1 VWDDA
6 RGADGPV
13 RQLSI
18 GISDPIAQFCKS
30 GRRPAHNPGMDVK
43 TSVDLSGTFAADL
56 HDVLREAAR
65 RGPLAK
71 DVTTGATVVLRQRD
85 VEALSHDQRLEGIGL
100 AMFDMMG
107 IAEGALHDWY
117 ARLMFTT
124 EGDYHRRIRSLV
136 SRAFTPRSVE
146 ALRTSAAEMAGNAVD
161 SVRQGGDLVA
171 ACGTLATR
179 LMCRLL
185 GVPDGDVSVF
195 SQWLDAL
202 SPVFLMMTPG
212 EIAAATTAITELQ
225 GYVDE
230 LTTRRSNSPGPDLI
244 TALLASEAD
253 GERLTHQETVA
264 MVANLLVAGHDTAGS
279 QIPCSML
286 VALQHRDG
294 LAGVHEDDARLASAV
309 AETIR
314 MEPSIPYI
322 PRTAVAPIELHDT
335 MLQAGSMVF
344 LCFASAGR
352 DASAWREP
360 DHFDPERFSQSDT
373 PRPLNFGAG
382 THYCLGKALAHIA
395 LEECVRAVLAA
406 PGLQL
411 SENPA
416 DIPWRQ
422 VLGRSPARLLV
433 SSDRAA

>member
-1 VWDDA
+1 
-6 RGADGPV
+6 
-13 RQLSI
+13 
-18 GISDPIAQFCKS
+18 
-30 GRRPAHNPGMDVK
+30 MDIK
-43 TSVDLSGTFAADL
+43 TSVDLTGTFAADL

-65 RGPLAK
+65 RGPLAE
-71 DVTTGATVVLRQRD
+71 DATTGATVVLGQHD
-85 VEALSHDQRLEGIGL
+85 IEALAHDQRLEGIGL

-117 ARLMFTT
+117 AGLMFTN

-146 ALRTSAAEMAGNAVD
+146 ALRTSAAEMAATAVD
-161 SVRQGGDLVA
+161 SVSEGGDLVA
-171 ACGTLATR
+171 ACCTLATR

-185 GVPDGDVSVF
+185 GVPDDDVSVF
-195 SQWLDAL
+195 SHWLDAL
-202 SPVFLMMTPG
+202 SPVFLMMTPA

-225 GYVDE
+225 AYVDE
-230 LTTRRSNSPGPDLI
+230 LTTRRSSNPGPDLI

-253 GERLTHQETVA
+253 GERLTHRETVA

-286 VALQHRDG
+286 VALQHRDN
-294 LAGVHEDDARLASAV
+294 LAGVDEDDARLASAV

-314 MEPSIPYI
+314 FEPSIPYI

-335 MLQAGSMVF
+335 LVQPGSMIF

-352 DASAWREP
+352 DPSAWREP
-360 DHFDPERFSQSDT
+360 DRFDPERFSRPDA

-395 LEECVRAVLAA
+395 VEECVRAVLAA
-406 PGLQL
+406 PGLHL
-411 SENPA
+411 SEKPA

-433 SSDRAA
+433 STDRAA